1 MVPGVSGSV
10 GEHAHEITGL
20 VRVHS
25 IDLKTFDLAGGV
37 QGSQK
42 ARFSL
47 AYHGHLYQALIPLLT
62 RQDPNLSNPNRH
74 FSNLQFQNVYD

>member
-42 ARFSL
+42 ARFPL
-47 AYHGHLYQALIPLLT
+47 AYPWSFVSGPDSIADSS
-62 RQDPNLSNPNRH
+62 RSE
-74 FSNLQFQNVYD
+74 SVKSE